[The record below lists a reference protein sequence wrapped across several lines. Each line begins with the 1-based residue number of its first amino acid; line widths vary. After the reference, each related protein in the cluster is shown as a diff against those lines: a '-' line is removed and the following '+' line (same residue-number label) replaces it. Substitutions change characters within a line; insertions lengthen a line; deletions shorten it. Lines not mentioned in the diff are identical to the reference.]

1 MLVARGA
8 SRMTEQAVYTASLSS
23 SPVSRW
29 LGFFPEFRQERLSLL
44 LRCHSYGDVVKLP
57 MGRMAELL
65 FRQPDLAMYLLNNP
79 VNVKHVLITTQ
90 HNYTKNQVP
99 SVETRIFGKGV
110 LHKEGETH
118 HHQRRLFLPFF
129 HGDHVAS
136 YTGLI
141 TEKATAL
148 AASWHNGATID
159 IEHEMTTLTLSI
171 IWRLFFWQDVNSD
184 ARQVAE
190 AVTVGQH
197 LITKQYNSL
206 LAWITPL
213 WLQTTPHRKFSRAQ
227 QFMDGRIKEMVR
239 NRRAARHEVQD
250 VLGLLLAATDE
261 AGQPLSDKEIRD
273 ELVTFLS
280 ADHETT
286 ANSLTWTWVLLSQS
300 RTACARLA
308 HELETVLGN
317 RLQTAADMLRLVYTK
332 MVWDE
337 ALRPYS
343 PAWLLHSRVGHA
355 EDRLPSGALLP
366 SDTMV
371 FISPWI
377 MHRNARWF
385 PDPNRFD
392 PDRFSPEAKQARPAF
407 SYFPVGGG
415 GRRCVGESFAELE
428 GLLIVATLASKVRFR
443 LVDGQP
449 ILPDPLFTLRP
460 NIPVHMTIQSIGSP
474 NAILQLP
481 NRVEMNT
488 RPRRRAASTRRD

>member
-1 MLVARGA
+1 
-8 SRMTEQAVYTASLSS
+8 MTKQTIPAASLSGPS
-23 SPVSRW
+23 VSRW
-29 LGFFPEFRQERLSLL
+29 LGFFPEFRQDSLGFL

-79 VNVKHVLITTQ
+79 ADVKHVLITNQ
-90 HNYTKNQVP
+90 HNYTKNPVP
-99 SVETRIFGKGV
+99 PVETRIFGKGV
-110 LHKEGETH
+110 LHTEGKTH

-141 TEKATAL
+141 TEKSTAL
-148 AASWHNGATID
+148 AASWHNGATVD

-171 IWRLFFWQDVNSD
+171 IWRLLFGQDVSSD

-190 AVTVGQH
+190 AVTAGQH

-213 WLQTTPHRKFSRAQ
+213 WIPTAPHRKFSRGQ
-227 QFMDGRIKEMVR
+227 EFMDGRITGMIQ
-239 NRRAARHEVQD
+239 NRRAGHHGDQD
-250 VLGLLLAATDE
+250 VLALLLAATDE
-261 AGQPLSDKEIRD
+261 AGQPLSDEEIRD
-273 ELVTFLS
+273 ELVTFLL
-280 ADHETT
+280 AGHETM
-286 ANSLTWTWVLLSQS
+286 ANALTWTWFLLSQS
-300 RTACARLA
+300 QTVRARLA

-317 RLQTAADMLRLVYTK
+317 RLPTAADVPRLVYTK

-337 ALRPYS
+337 ALCLYP

-366 SDTMV
+366 PGTMV
-371 FISPWI
+371 FISPWS

-407 SYFPVGGG
+407 SYFPFGGG
-415 GRRCVGESFAELE
+415 GRRCLGESFAELE

-443 LVDGQP
+443 LVDGQT

-460 NIPVHMTIQSIGSP
+460 NIPVHMTIESVGTP
-474 NAILQLP
+474 ERHPTTA
-481 NRVEMNT
+481 
-488 RPRRRAASTRRD
+488 